1 MNDKDKIETPGAAEQ
16 EAEVTPAEPAPE
28 KEQQTPETPP
38 AGAPA
43 AQEALGA
50 DSAVEETGDPD
61 DDKPLK
67 GKERRAM
74 TAELKRL
81 RAENESLAK
90 KVAEAEAQ
98 AAETKDKYL
107 RALAEYDNYRKRTAR
122 ERDGIYADAQDDCVK
137 QLLPLFDNLERAS
150 QYSEGEQFV
159 QGVKMILGT
168 VPDIL
173 GKMNI
178 EPFGAPGDTF
188 DPNLHNAVMHV
199 DDEEHGENEILE
211 VFQCGYRHGDRVIRY
226 AMVKVAN

>member
-1 MNDKDKIETPGAAEQ
+1 MMADNEEKKEQKASEAPDAEPEKQ
-16 EAEVTPAEPAPE
+16 PAEAAAPE
-28 KEQQTPETPP
+28 AVQTPEAADATADTETP
-38 AGAPA
+38 ADADA
-43 AQEALGA
+43 DEA
-50 DSAVEETGDPD
+50 DDET
-61 DDKPLK
+61 PLK
-67 GKERRAM
+67 GKERRAL

-81 RAENESLAK
+81 RAENEALTK
-90 KVAEAEAQ
+90 KAADAEAL

-107 RALAEYDNYRKRTAR
+107 RALAEYGNYRKRTAR
-122 ERDGIYADAQDDCVK
+122 EREGIYADAEDDCVK
-137 QLLPLFDNLERAS
+137 QLLPLFDNLERAA
-150 QYSEGEQFV
+150 QYTEGEQFV

-173 GKMNI
+173 GKMKI